1 MRQITESI
9 FLLSLLKIWCWRFL
23 ARLIEVR
30 IERKLD
36 ASHHAIL
43 GIVGPDH
50 VATFNDIWRP
60 PSFSNSMNAC
70 VKFTNGRAGN
80 QGARTSS
87 STAAKVAPY
96 DKNLFERS
104 RSRIEVVPAA
114 LKKAMCD
121 AGLHAHYQF
130 LVGVA
135 QYQSARSSLV
145 FVALT
150 FVTRNNKWENLSTL
164 FLNG

>member
-1 MRQITESI
+1 
-9 FLLSLLKIWCWRFL
+9 
-23 ARLIEVR
+23 
-30 IERKLD
+30 
-36 ASHHAIL
+36 
-43 GIVGPDH
+43 
-50 VATFNDIWRP
+50 
-60 PSFSNSMNAC
+60 MNAC

-121 AGLHAHYQF
+121 AGLRAHYQF
-130 LVGVA
+130 LVGV
-135 QYQSARSSLV
+135 V
-145 FVALT
+145 
-150 FVTRNNKWENLSTL
+150 
-164 FLNG
+164 

>member
-1 MRQITESI
+1 
-9 FLLSLLKIWCWRFL
+9 
-23 ARLIEVR
+23 
-30 IERKLD
+30 
-36 ASHHAIL
+36 
-43 GIVGPDH
+43 
-50 VATFNDIWRP
+50 
-60 PSFSNSMNAC
+60 MNAC

>member
-1 MRQITESI
+1 
-9 FLLSLLKIWCWRFL
+9 
-23 ARLIEVR
+23 
-30 IERKLD
+30 
-36 ASHHAIL
+36 
-43 GIVGPDH
+43 
-50 VATFNDIWRP
+50 
-60 PSFSNSMNAC
+60 MNAC

-104 RSRIEVVPAA
+104 RSRMEVVPAA

-150 FVTRNNKWENLSTL
+150 FKQQTTNEKTCQLS